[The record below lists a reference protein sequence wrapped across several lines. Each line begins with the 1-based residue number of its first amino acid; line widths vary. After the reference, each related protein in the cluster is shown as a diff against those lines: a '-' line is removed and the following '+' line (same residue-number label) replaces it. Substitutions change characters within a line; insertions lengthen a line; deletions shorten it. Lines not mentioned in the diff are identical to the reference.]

1 MRKNRRVKKVSLKE
15 EENLAGCCGLYCG
28 LCPRFQSKSPSRC
41 PGCKLL
47 NEERVFCGV
56 FGCCVRKKEMI
67 TCADCDEYPCEKLL
81 KKLGIDLQLDSFISH
96 KPALP
101 NLDRNRE
108 VGLKVWLKEQRERR
122 LVLEGM
128 LANYNDG
135 RSMSFYCVATA
146 LMPISMIKKAV
157 DKMQNMLVK
166 NQVDDS
172 DIKAKAKALRSIIQ
186 DIASKSGIDLKLRKQ
201 SRKKEN

>member
-1 MRKNRRVKKVSLKE
+1 
-15 EENLAGCCGLYCG
+15 
-28 LCPRFQSKSPSRC
+28 
-41 PGCKLL
+41 
-47 NEERVFCGV
+47 
-56 FGCCVRKKEMI
+56 MI

-81 KKLGIDLQLDSFISH
+81 KKLGIDPQLDSFISH

-101 NLDRNRE
+101 NLDRIRE

-146 LMPISMIKKAV
+146 LMPIGMIKKAV
-157 DKMQNMLVK
+157 DKLQNMLVK